1 MVCYWFKK
9 LLFNYGNLLYNMPI
23 DGVRMPWVMKM
34 KILKTILM
42 KLNTIKLTNEYK
54 EVSIKIQ
61 LEPISE
67 TLI

>member
-1 MVCYWFKK
+1 
-9 LLFNYGNLLYNMPI
+9 MPI
-23 DGVRMPWVMKM
+23 DGVRMPWLMKV

-61 LEPISE
+61 LAPISD